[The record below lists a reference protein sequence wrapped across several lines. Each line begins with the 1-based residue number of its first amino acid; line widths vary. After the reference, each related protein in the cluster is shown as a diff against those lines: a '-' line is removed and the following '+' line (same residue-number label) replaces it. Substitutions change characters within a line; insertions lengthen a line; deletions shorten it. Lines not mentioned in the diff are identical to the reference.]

1 MPFERMAPQT
11 GSEHRRNVLCKQVI
25 NGVEENAELSPHVG
39 SWAIASEGPR
49 IRIVGILVRAFFRK
63 KLCCLVRNGC
73 NLFVMGNGLRNL
85 RQMGLDVM
93 EKCVAIVSK
102 ESKGMHF
109 NRVTTLEAGALSW
122 TPQQLF
128 RSVIT
133 TPLILTDA
141 NSLLVLCYNLCCRV
155 YRLHL
160 DVVWTSAKYYM
171 SLRWK
176 VDIMKNA
183 QVFVGEPDGKNRKV
197 YIWANFMRTST
208 TEKGRPEALIP
219 LCARWHATLDHLHSL
234 RTF

>member
-1 MPFERMAPQT
+1 
-11 GSEHRRNVLCKQVI
+11 
-25 NGVEENAELSPHVG
+25 
-39 SWAIASEGPR
+39 
-49 IRIVGILVRAFFRK
+49 
-63 KLCCLVRNGC
+63 
-73 NLFVMGNGLRNL
+73 MGNGLRNL

-183 QVFVGEPDGKNRKV
+183 QVFVGEPDGKTGRCISEQISWEQVQLKKDDRKHWYHSV
-197 YIWANFMRTST
+197 LGDMPLWITCIACEHSRQCKLWMKLIIEAT
-208 TEKGRPEALIP
+208 TNSFLRRITGSMPKLHAIVATALKAF
-219 LCARWHATLDHLHSL
+219 L
-234 RTF
+234 